1 MNPLKTPFGHFYEID
16 PGVYIGCAD
25 KTTADLVAEDD
36 KKLTFPLYADP
47 HGEIKAL
54 QEQVAE
60 LTAIRDLL
68 TQDPPVRGSCP
79 DGRDCEVGCRAV
91 CERG

>member
-1 MNPLKTPFGHFYEID
+1 MNPLKTPFGHFYEVD

-25 KTTADLVAEDD
+25 KTTADLVAEPD

-54 QEQVAE
+54 QEQIAGLKARIDILVH
-60 LTAIRDLL
+60 
-68 TQDPPVRGSCP
+68 
-79 DGRDCEVGCRAV
+79 EVP
-91 CERG
+91 